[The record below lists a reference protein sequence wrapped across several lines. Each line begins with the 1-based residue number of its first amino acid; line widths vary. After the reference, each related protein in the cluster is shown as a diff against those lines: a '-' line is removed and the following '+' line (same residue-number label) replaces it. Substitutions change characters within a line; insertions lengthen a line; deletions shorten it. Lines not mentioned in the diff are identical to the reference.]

1 MRLNAALVTVL
12 VSNGLLLVSFAAM
25 RFVLL
30 IITYLYIGACSTLP
44 HVVVPVAETQPDR
57 AKQIFITSHG
67 WHTGFILPASEVT
80 TELAFLTQR
89 FGPVPYF
96 EFGWGDKGFYQA
108 EEITSGLT
116 MRAILWPTETVMHV
130 VAVTENP
137 YRYFPASEVIELRL
151 SSNELHSLQTF
162 LQRSFFRDEHGQ
174 VVMLG
179 DGIYGDSQFY
189 EGQGEYY
196 LMNTC
201 NKWTAKGLKSA
212 GMAIEPTF
220 KLTADS
226 IMSYLKSQPDRVIS
240 HSPGRE

>member
-1 MRLNAALVTVL
+1 ML

-30 IITYLYIGACSTLP
+30 ITTYLYIGACSTLP
-44 HVVVPVAETQPDR
+44 HVVAPVPETQPER

-67 WHTGFILPASEVT
+67 WHTGFVLPASEVI
-80 TELAFLTQR
+80 TELPFLAQR
-89 FGPVPYF
+89 FSPVPYF

-137 YRYFPASEVIELRL
+137 YRYFPESEVIELRL
-151 SSNELHSLQTF
+151 SSNELHSLQAF
-162 LQRSFFRDEHGQ
+162 IQQSFFRDEHGQ
-174 VVMLG
+174 VVMLRN
-179 DGIYGDSQFY
+179 GIYGDSQFY

-212 GMAIEPTF
+212 GMDIDPTF

-226 IMSYLKSQPDRVIS
+226 IMSYLKSQPDQIIS
-240 HSPGRE
+240 HSPVRE